1 MGNVLSRQYETP
13 FHIAQIDYNIY
24 SIEELAYYLYHY
36 TAIVDRDFFT
46 PELADYVE
54 QVLGKRM
61 VAQRM
66 RELMHQKDP
75 VQDLIL
81 LLVKCA
87 DYFDEIELVSLQKK
101 LDERRE
107 ESELQKAQERV
118 KALEQLGKYIQAAEC
133 CTNTLQHA
141 PKHEATPE
149 FLAEMTGEL
158 GGIYGKMLKF
168 DAAEASL
175 RESMSIFPTAEV
187 RQKMV
192 FLLLIQ
198 GRDAEILDYRE
209 EFGLTEPVVRE
220 CERQFQKARKIY
232 RETKP
237 SEPPGVEKLKA
248 EYRKE
253 NGYH

>member
-1 MGNVLSRQYETP
+1 MGNCLSRQYETP
-13 FHIAQIDYNIY
+13 FHIEQTGYNIY

-36 TAIVDRDFFT
+36 TAMIDRDFFT
-46 PELADYVE
+46 EELAAYVE

-66 RELMHQKDP
+66 RELMHQKDS
-75 VQDLIL
+75 VADLIL
-81 LLVKCA
+81 LLVKSA

-101 LDERRE
+101 LDERKG
-107 ESELQKAQERV
+107 ESELEKARDRV
-118 KALEQLGKYIQAAEC
+118 KALEQLEKYIQAAEC
-133 CTNTLQHA
+133 CSDILEHA

-158 GGIYGKMLKF
+158 GSIYGKMLKF
-168 DAAEASL
+168 HAAEAAF
-175 RESMSIFPTAEV
+175 RKSMSIYPTPEV
-187 RQKMV
+187 RKKMV
-192 FLLLIQ
+192 YLLLIQ
-198 GRDAEILDYRE
+198 GRDAEILDFRE

-220 CERQFQKARKIY
+220 CERQFQKTRKIY